1 MTDQLDISVAPARL
15 YRDPASAINLWRA
28 DGQWT
33 LRGIERRLPLLRK
46 ELLAAASADAAWD
59 ISRIEL
65 LDSVGALLLVEA
77 WGDQLPQSLQAQ
89 PNHRALLQ
97 DFLSDKLKQDRS
109 VTSAQAFF
117 NLLAVA
123 EELARISRKLAAFI
137 ALIGQF
143 TLDLALL
150 VRHPRRMPW
159 REFSATFYKTGTLA
173 LPITGLVGLLVGVVL
188 SYLSALQLRL
198 LGAEVYIVNLLGL
211 GIVRELG
218 PLMAAILVAGRSGSA
233 ITAEIGVMRI
243 NEELD
248 ALWVM
253 NIPPALRLIL
263 PKVLALAVALP
274 FITLWTNAMA
284 IFGGMLVADFE
295 LNINMRQ
302 FLVALPDAIPIGTY
316 WLSTGKSV
324 VFGLA
329 IGLIACHYGLRVL
342 PNTSSLGRE
351 TTNSVVIA
359 ITMVILINALFAIA
373 FREVGWYD

>member
-1 MTDQLDISVAPARL
+1 MTDQLDISAAPARL
-15 YRDPASAINLWRA
+15 YRDPTAAINLWRV

-33 LRGIERRLPLLRK
+33 LLGIERRLPSLRK
-46 ELLAAASADAAWD
+46 ELLAAGSADAAWD
-59 ISRIEL
+59 ISGIEL
-65 LDSVGALLLVEA
+65 LDSVGALLLIEA
-77 WGDQLPQSLQAQ
+77 WGDQLPDSLQARPEHQ
-89 PNHRALLQ
+89 TLLEN
-97 DFLSDKLKQDRS
+97 FLSNKLKQDKPI
-109 VTSAQAFF
+109 TSAQAFF

-123 EELARISRKLAAFI
+123 GELERIGRKLAAFI
-137 ALIGQF
+137 ILIGQF
-143 TLDLALL
+143 VLDLALL
-150 VRHPRRMPW
+150 VRHPQRMPW
-159 REFSATFYKTGTLA
+159 REFSATLYKTGTLA
-173 LPITGLVGLLVGVVL
+173 LPITGLVGLLIGVVL

-211 GIVRELG
+211 GITRELG
-218 PLMAAILVAGRSGSA
+218 PLIAAILVAGRSGSA
-233 ITAEIGVMRI
+233 ITAEIGVMRL

-248 ALWVM
+248 ALVVM
-253 NIPPALRLIL
+253 NIPPSLRLIL
-263 PKVLALAVALP
+263 PKVLALAVVLP

-302 FLVALPDAIPIGTY
+302 FLVALPDAIPVGTY

-329 IGLIACHYGLRVL
+329 IGLIACHYGLRIL